1 MKRARAKKT
10 RAAPLSRKIFLL
22 AIFVMSQVVFFN
34 SPFFQLKSIEVYGNQ
49 KVGKED
55 IVQAAKVNAGDNILR
70 ISIPEINKSVKSII
84 WIKSVKVS
92 RIFPGG
98 LKIQVEERKPAL
110 VVSRDDPS
118 MEWFD
123 ADEDGYVLEAAPPVE
138 DEMTPHVVLQQ
149 KKKIEVGSR
158 IDSDKIRIALDAWT
172 ELDDKLKGVL
182 LYFEIDEDRNLT
194 LECDI
199 NDNPLEIRLGVTK
212 DLSSKFANLYALL
225 DYLDKKK
232 VQAEYID
239 YRFSQPY
246 VMPKKSK

>member
-1 MKRARAKKT
+1 MKRARTKKI

-22 AIFVMSQVVFFN
+22 AIFVMSQVIFLN

-55 IVQAAKVNAGDNILR
+55 IIQAAKVNEGENLLKISPAELKKR
-70 ISIPEINKSVKSII
+70 IKSIV
-84 WIKSVKVS
+84 WVKSVKVS
-92 RIFPGG
+92 RKFPGG

-123 ADEDGYVLEAAPPVE
+123 ADEDGYVLEKAPPAE
-138 DEMTPHVVLQQ
+138 DEMMPHVVLQQ
-149 KKKIEVGSR
+149 KKKIEVGSK
-158 IDSDKIRIALDAWT
+158 IDSDKIKIALDAWT
-172 ELDDKLKGVL
+172 ELDDKLKEVL

-199 NDNPLEIRLGVTK
+199 NDNPLEIRLGRAK
-212 DLSSKFANLYALL
+212 DLSVKFANLYALL
-225 DYLDKKK
+225 NYLDQKKIES
-232 VQAEYID
+232 EYID

-246 VMPKKSK
+246 VMQKKN